1 MDKINETFLE
11 TFSEPYSDM
20 SIQHEDDVETFKR
33 EREGIFDYI
42 DNEDELE
49 SELADL
55 KGSFMTLE
63 LDINWNPIEE
73 KTNDD
78 KRALLSAFKLYF
90 NKTDEELK
98 KEFIDAVKL
107 KLSTEAEEGQN
118 IILQRAND
126 YIDELLML
134 VFNNK
139 FKLGGTKYEY

>member
-11 TFSEPYSDM
+11 TFYEPYSDM